1 MKINIYSNKNLIID
15 QVLASLE
22 RAIIEGKILPGER
35 LSEVRLA
42 KQLGVSRVP
51 VREALIRLEEL
62 QLVRK
67 HLRGREV
74 VRISTRDFEE
84 LFEIKVLIEMY
95 AAEKGCRN
103 PSPLLLK
110 RLNRLIERME
120 ECLHPLDTQKLRR
133 TNHQFHNLLVESG
146 RNRKLYEWYL
156 NVVKQIRWTS
166 HVSLAQAG
174 RPEIS
179 NQEHREIGK
188 AFGEGDGA
196 TVKRL
201 IREHNGGLRSR
212 VITALR
218 EGEKSMSV
226 VVGSE

>member
-1 MKINIYSNKNLIID
+1 
-15 QVLASLE
+15 
-22 RAIIEGKILPGER
+22 
-35 LSEVRLA
+35 LSEVKLA

-67 HLRGREV
+67 NLRGREV

-84 LFEIKVLIEMY
+84 LFEIKVFIEMC
-95 AAEKGCRN
+95 AAEKGCQN
-103 PSPLLLK
+103 PLPLLLK

-133 TNHQFHNLLVESG
+133 INHQFHNLLVESG

-166 HVSLAQAG
+166 HVSLAQTG

-179 NQEHREIGK
+179 NQEHREICK
-188 AFGEGDGA
+188 AFGEGDSA
-196 TVKRL
+196 RVKTL
-201 IREHNGGLRSR
+201 IQEHNEGLRSR

-218 EGEKSMSV
+218 EGEKSISV
-226 VVGSE
+226 AVGSG